1 MRDRLV
7 RLIVARGKA
16 LRLTD
21 DGPVPWTRYP
31 SLVHARVLCCRNL
44 GTSQG
49 DAVFAEGLEALE
61 VILKRNTAR
70 ARARANAVSDLAAL
84 LDRLIG
90 G

>member
-21 DGPVPWTRYP
+21 SGPVPWTRYP
-31 SLVHARVLCCRNL
+31 ALAHARVLCCRNL

-61 VILKRNTAR
+61 ALLRKEGAR
-70 ARARANAVSDLAAL
+70 VRARANAVSDLAAVL
-84 LDRLIG
+84 GRLIG